1 MSLHYLNYDVPRRL
15 SDATHALADRYLNT
29 DEIRNTLIDANFSVP
44 ESAATLNQ
52 LFAQNIRL
60 IVENAPLRILPEE
73 RLAGAATYLEG
84 PAHRCPGHRF
94 PGISHT
100 TINFAKAVT
109 VGLKGLEQE
118 IFVSLGQP
126 DRTDEERDFL
136 QSLLSVISSMR
147 IWRDRLI
154 AALPGSGPYAD
165 TLVALLKNVPEN
177 PPKTFYEA
185 LQSFWFHFEF
195 QRLCG
200 NWSGLGRIDQLWT
213 PYLLNDLKAKRITLD
228 DARELLAHFW
238 IKGAEW
244 KGVQR
249 GSGDAQHYQNVILAG
264 VDDNGIRDIDTT
276 VAELIL
282 DVVEELH
289 IADYP
294 IAVRVNSRT
303 TDDMYRRIARVQR
316 HGGGIVSIYN
326 EDIVL
331 KALQNFGYG
340 GHAYAFTNDGC
351 WETIIGGKSAFGYGP
366 FDSLQ
371 LFQDAL
377 FGTSPEEREDAS
389 KWPQF
394 TSVEQLMDAWSQK
407 LQAHVDA
414 VNARMTG
421 YMNDPNNPAL
431 ALSLLVDDCIGKA
444 RPYTRRGAKFTIFAT
459 HAGGLPDVAN
469 SLLAIDHFVFKT
481 HTLTLD
487 ELRRHMLDDWKDA
500 DELRRSIASTIA
512 YYGNDDATADAMAKR
527 VFDRYVKIA
536 SCKHDV
542 AGVLRPVGISTFGR
556 ELEYAP
562 KRLATAFGTHKG
574 VLLAPNFSATPGTEK
589 HGPTAVINSFC
600 KNDFESLSN
609 GTPLDIK
616 IHPSAIE
623 GENGLQALVALL
635 KTFVANGGS
644 YLQVDV
650 ADAKILRDA
659 QAHPENYANLSVRIS
674 GWSARFTTL
683 NRDWQEM
690 VIART
695 EHH

>member
-1 MSLHYLNYDVPRRL
+1 MSKEKTMSLHYLNYDIPRRL

-52 LFAQNIRL
+52 LFAQNIRP

-136 QSLLSVISSMR
+136 QSLLSVIGSMR

-213 PYLLNDLKAKRITLD
+213 PYLLN
-228 DARELLAHFW
+228 ARELLAHFW

-377 FGTSPEEREDAS
+377 FGTTPEEREDTS
-389 KWPQF
+389 KWP
-394 TSVEQLMDAWSQK
+394 
-407 LQAHVDA
+407 
-414 VNARMTG
+414 
-421 YMNDPNNPAL
+421 
-431 ALSLLVDDCIGKA
+431 
-444 RPYTRRGAKFTIFAT
+444 
-459 HAGGLPDVAN
+459 
-469 SLLAIDHFVFKT
+469 
-481 HTLTLD
+481 
-487 ELRRHMLDDWKDA
+487 
-500 DELRRSIASTIA
+500 
-512 YYGNDDATADAMAKR
+512 
-527 VFDRYVKIA
+527 
-536 SCKHDV
+536 
-542 AGVLRPVGISTFGR
+542 
-556 ELEYAP
+556 
-562 KRLATAFGTHKG
+562 
-574 VLLAPNFSATPGTEK
+574 
-589 HGPTAVINSFC
+589 
-600 KNDFESLSN
+600 
-609 GTPLDIK
+609 
-616 IHPSAIE
+616 
-623 GENGLQALVALL
+623 
-635 KTFVANGGS
+635 
-644 YLQVDV
+644 
-650 ADAKILRDA
+650 
-659 QAHPENYANLSVRIS
+659 
-674 GWSARFTTL
+674 
-683 NRDWQEM
+683 
-690 VIART
+690 
-695 EHH
+695 